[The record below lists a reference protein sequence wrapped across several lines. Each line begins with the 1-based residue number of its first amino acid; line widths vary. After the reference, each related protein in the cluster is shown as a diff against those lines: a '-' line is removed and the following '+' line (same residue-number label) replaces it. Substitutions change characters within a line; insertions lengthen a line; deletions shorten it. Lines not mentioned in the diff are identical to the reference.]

1 VFSLKQT
8 GVPLG
13 GALAGFIAAPLG
25 LMIGW
30 RAAALAVAIASLT
43 LALAVSPLR
52 HRFDTGDNVGETTVR
67 SPLEGIRLVVR
78 TPALRRLALSST
90 TFAATQLSM
99 ATFLVTFLTE
109 RAAMPLVTA
118 GLVMAVAQGC
128 GIAGRILLGW
138 VADRSLR
145 PGRVLALLGISMA
158 AASVTT
164 GLISSAWP
172 LPSIFVVTGI
182 LGFTGL
188 SWNGVYLAEVAVIAP
203 PGAAGA
209 ATGGALSV
217 TFLGIVLGPALFSAV
232 VSFTGSYA
240 LAFSI
245 VAAGALTGGLL
256 AWSVGR
262 P

>member
-1 VFSLKQT
+1 
-8 GVPLG
+8 
-13 GALAGFIAAPLG
+13 
-25 LMIGW
+25 
-30 RAAALAVAIASLT
+30 
-43 LALAVSPLR
+43 
-52 HRFDTGDNVGETTVR
+52 
-67 SPLEGIRLVVR
+67 
-78 TPALRRLALSST
+78 
-90 TFAATQLSM
+90 M

-172 LPSIFVVTGI
+172 LPSIFVVTSI
-182 LGFTGL
+182 LGLTGL

-203 PGAAGA
+203 PGSAGA

-256 AWSVGR
+256 AWSAGR
-262 P
+262 PRST